1 MDRYTILK
9 WLNADGDLS
18 FIGDKDNKTIIF
30 DSYHQAQRYV
40 DEFALAIDPES
51 NFKIVELQDNSTGG
65 RRSE

>member
-18 FIGDKDNKTIIF
+18 FIVDKDNKTIIF

-40 DEFALAIDPES
+40 DGFTLIDTKS
-51 NFKIVELQDNSTGG
+51 RFKIVELQDY
-65 RRSE
+65 E